1 MTKNLKIK
9 KLRIKKLKYIKI
21 ESFFIKK
28 TKKLINY
35 KLDLFKNVKIFSIF
49 YILLL
54 KSIDLNTSI
63 QKIFYYKSQENNKY
77 KVKQILKQQDQNYLV
92 K

>member
-9 KLRIKKLKYIKI
+9 KSRIKKLEHIKVGL
-21 ESFFIKK
+21 FLIKK
-28 TKKLINY
+28 IKKLVNY
-35 KLDLFKNVKIFSIF
+35 ELDLSKNVRIFPIF

-54 KSIDLNTSI
+54 ESVNSSTSI

-77 KVKQILKQQDQNYLV
+77 KIKQILEQQDQNYLV